1 MKRVV
6 VIGGGAAGL
15 MAAVIAGREGAK
27 VTLLEKMNY
36 VGKKMGITGK
46 GRCNITN
53 ACDMSDFIKNTPG
66 NGKFLYGAYERF
78 TNEDLLQLLHD
89 AGLETKVER
98 GGRVFP
104 ASDSALDVR
113 NTFMK
118 LMKHYGV
125 DVHLEEPVKKLLV
138 DDGVVTGVV
147 TDKETYHA
155 DAVVIA
161 TGGKSYPA
169 TGSTG
174 DGYMLAAQVGHKI
187 TDIRPSLVPIV
198 TEESWVKDLMGLS
211 LRNVELSVVAKN
223 KVQAKMFGEMMFTHF
238 GITGPIVLSLSHTVG
253 KLMRKKNIGTIGLDV
268 NLKPALSPETLDKRL
283 QKDFDLY
290 SKKQLINGMKD
301 LLPSRL
307 IPLIIELAGIDP
319 QKPIN
324 QISKEERQQ
333 IGYMLQHMPLTVKG
347 LRPVEEAIVTAGGIS
362 LKEFNPKTMESKLVK
377 GLYGAGEVLDIDAFT
392 GGYNLQAAFSTGYV
406 AAMHITHPEAF

>member
-1 MKRVV
+1 MKQIV

-15 MAAVIAGREGAK
+15 MAAVIAGREGAR
-27 VTLLEKMNY
+27 VILLEKMNM

-53 ACDMSDFIKNTPG
+53 SADISDFIKNTPG

-78 TNEDLLQLLHD
+78 SNVDLLALLHEW
-89 AGLETKVER
+89 GLKTKVER

-104 ASDSALDVR
+104 ESDSALEVR
-113 NTFMK
+113 NLFMK
-118 LMKHYGV
+118 MLKKYNV
-125 DVHLEEPVKKLLV
+125 TVHLNEAVTKIVTK
-138 DDGVVTGVV
+138 DNVVTGVV
-147 TDKETYHA
+147 TTKESYA
-155 DAVVIA
+155 CEAVIIA
-161 TGGKSYPA
+161 TGGASYPL

-174 DGYMLAAQVGHKI
+174 DGYRLAEGVGHSI

-198 TEESWVKDLMGLS
+198 TEEAWVKDIMGLS
-211 LRNVELSVVAKN
+211 LRNVEVSIVSKG

-238 GITGPIVLSLSHTVG
+238 GVTGPTILSLSHTVG
-253 KLMRKKNIGTIGLDV
+253 KLLRKKKTSPIAVSI
-268 NLKPALSPETLDKRL
+268 NLKPALTPEVLDKRL

-290 SKKQLINGMKD
+290 SKKQLANGMKD
-301 LLPSRL
+301 LLPSNL
-307 IPLIIELAGIDP
+307 IPIIISLAKLDP
-319 QKPIN
+319 AKPIN
-324 QISKEERQQ
+324 QITKEERQQ
-333 IGYMLQHMPLTVKG
+333 LCHVLQHMTLTVKG

-406 AAMHITHPEAF
+406 AAMHIVHGEV

>member
-174 DGYMLAAQVGHKI
+174 DGYILAAQVGHKI

-238 GITGPIVLSLSHTVG
+238 GITGPIVLSLGHTVG
-253 KLMRKKNIGTIGLDV
+253 KLMRKKNIGTIGLDI

-307 IPLIIELAGIDP
+307 IPLIIELADIDP